1 MSDIRPIA
9 NTQSQFFNANNETM
23 LDRLLY
29 TDFQRRIG
37 GELTEKQKTRLQKT
51 VRHYMTEVYS
61 KNPGQPVQ
69 YLNKEVLQSVV
80 PDYMSYL
87 RRNTGPTVAEDG
99 ESEGSLRADVNSR
112 FDQLQQERQEG
123 RAAPPPAPDFRVSLD
138 EAGPSPLSRFEE
150 VRRLREAEAAR
161 EAETAA
167 AMAAGGGLPS
177 QDLVVVPQGGR
188 ENPLSRFIDADT
200 DFRSSSL
207 QAKARDQLALV
218 MREEAAAVARAE
230 AASRNGGVN
239 MSTLPDP
246 RKVLLGEKAMVPLP
260 PRAQGIAP
268 SNPTI
273 ALADTFRE
281 KSVLPQDVLR
291 PQEDIVSYKELEHNL
306 YVYSAD
312 RDWVR
317 NTSENRYNFSVNFDP
332 ANNRSG
338 FGYSPAAN
346 IKFKNITRVEFVKAI
361 MPVETCD
368 ILRKSTAS
376 NGGTVDTSLT
386 TANTFAFPYLQVR
399 IPELNVNGYGTND
412 GINNAFAAI
421 SYDAYWSSDSATGVN
436 KGYARMIPKFLK
448 CQKVFYP
455 TPLATLTKLSFE
467 IQRPDGN
474 LVCDSLDTLDI
485 SGFYLSTTVTAGTN
499 YSTAAGGPPNVQSA
513 FLWIRTKSYFNRFAF
528 GQGDRIQM
536 KNIDYTAAQKT
547 AAGSPAVDQ
556 FLSFI
561 NQSAGHMILD
571 IGTYD
576 GTTFAVG
583 PNTVGYANCIIIRN
597 WYPDPT
603 TGSTTPNYFGG
614 TGAAEA
620 TFRTAING
628 VVPSAGRMINL
639 NHQVQIILR
648 VITREMDGGA
658 KLRPDNLQA

>member
-273 ALADTFRE
+273 ALADT
-281 KSVLPQDVLR
+281 
-291 PQEDIVSYKELEHNL
+291 
-306 YVYSAD
+306 
-312 RDWVR
+312 
-317 NTSENRYNFSVNFDP
+317 
-332 ANNRSG
+332 
-338 FGYSPAAN
+338 
-346 IKFKNITRVEFVKAI
+346 
-361 MPVETCD
+361 
-368 ILRKSTAS
+368 
-376 NGGTVDTSLT
+376 
-386 TANTFAFPYLQVR
+386 
-399 IPELNVNGYGTND
+399 
-412 GINNAFAAI
+412 
-421 SYDAYWSSDSATGVN
+421 
-436 KGYARMIPKFLK
+436 
-448 CQKVFYP
+448 
-455 TPLATLTKLSFE
+455 
-467 IQRPDGN
+467 
-474 LVCDSLDTLDI
+474 
-485 SGFYLSTTVTAGTN
+485 
-499 YSTAAGGPPNVQSA
+499 
-513 FLWIRTKSYFNRFAF
+513 
-528 GQGDRIQM
+528 
-536 KNIDYTAAQKT
+536 
-547 AAGSPAVDQ
+547 
-556 FLSFI
+556 
-561 NQSAGHMILD
+561 
-571 IGTYD
+571 
-576 GTTFAVG
+576 
-583 PNTVGYANCIIIRN
+583 
-597 WYPDPT
+597 
-603 TGSTTPNYFGG
+603 
-614 TGAAEA
+614 
-620 TFRTAING
+620 
-628 VVPSAGRMINL
+628 
-639 NHQVQIILR
+639 
-648 VITREMDGGA
+648 
-658 KLRPDNLQA
+658 